1 MRHRLFIIGL
11 MVLIF
16 GYTLFISQVN
26 ENIMMLNT
34 DLYLGMVGYEKLW
47 RTFPTSVLAVAACLA
62 AVGIGGQ
69 FWGSLLPLCN
79 ASWTPSRY
87 LGRLGALGLWCGWPF
102 FALAY
107 GWAVNVFPYVAD
119 AGSDFA
125 LFSRQGLLVQCLV
138 GVALLVGCR
147 VVTYYVGRNIG
158 FAVVPIEA
166 AVALSCGLLWWGG
179 QAVSF
184 LGIAIAMPPALL
196 LLVRGD
202 TESRREIS
210 WLLMAGL
217 ALAAYGVCSSWLTCG
232 FLPGEQPPAAVL
244 FGAAALAGL
253 ALLLLTPLR
262 EGPVCRFLI
271 CPAALLTCCYLG
283 CVLFGLASEIREW
296 TLYTLF
302 CFLNLLLLSALSLLF
317 AYSRR
322 WF

>member
-1 MRHRLFIIGL
+1 MRHRLFIVGL

-16 GYTLFISQVN
+16 GYTLFVSQVN

-34 DLYLGMVGYEKLW
+34 DLYLGIVGYEKLW
-47 RTFPTSVLAVAACLA
+47 RTFPASVLAVAACVA

-79 ASWTPSRY
+79 ASWIPSKS
-87 LGRLGALGLWCGWPF
+87 LSRLGALGLWCGWPF

-107 GWAVNVFPYVAD
+107 GWAVNVFPYVAN
-119 AGSDFA
+119 AGVDFV
-125 LFSRQGLLVQCLV
+125 LFSRQGLLVQCLG

-147 VVTYYVGRNIG
+147 VLTYYVGRNVG
-158 FAVVPIEA
+158 FAVVPLVA

-184 LGIAIAMPPALL
+184 LGMSIAMPPALL
-196 LLVRGD
+196 LLAGAH
-202 TESRREIS
+202 TESRREMS

-232 FLPGEQPPAAVL
+232 FLPGAQPPDAVL
-244 FGAAALAGL
+244 FGAAALSGL

-296 TLYTLF
+296 ILYTLF
-302 CFLNLLLLSALSLLF
+302 CTLNLLLLSALILLF

-322 WF
+322 WL